1 MSEFNLPKMP
11 SSGNTGKSDLGELL
25 NLVRTLISGPPKMEE
40 YRGNAFLSING
51 IKGESKYDKHTDE
64 IEVLDFH
71 WSVAQPHSAASGGG
85 ATRTERAHFGDLSV
99 YKAIDKASPALAH
112 ACASGL
118 HLSTAVLQLCRAGG
132 DTQLYMKYS
141 LSDVVITAVRT
152 GGRGYG
158 EKIPLE
164 EISLS
169 YSQIEWEYFPT
180 QVSSG
185 QVEGRMIKN
194 WNLKTNRERS

>member
-1 MSEFNLPKMP
+1 MAELNQISRADV
-11 SSGNTGKSDLGELL
+11 GKSDIGELL
-25 NLVRTLISGPPKMEE
+25 NLIRTLISGPPKMEE
-40 YRGNAFLSING
+40 YRGTAFLSING
-51 IKGESKYDKHTDE
+51 IKGESTHDKHEGE

-71 WSVAQPHSAASGGG
+71 WSVAQPHAGAASSGS
-85 ATRTERAHFGDLSV
+85 ATRTERAHFGDLSI
-99 YKAIDKASPALAH
+99 YKAIDTSSPALAH

-118 HLSTAVLQLCRAGG
+118 HLSNAVLQLCRAGG
-132 DTQLYMKYS
+132 EAQVYMKYT
-141 LSDVVITAVRT
+141 LSDVVITNVRT

-180 QVSSG
+180 KVSSG
-185 QVEGRMIKN
+185 RVEGRKVKN
-194 WNLKTNRERS
+194 WNLKTNRESS